1 MLQLLQELRHKVA
14 IGFVGGSDLAK
25 QQEQLGSTG
34 SNGSSKNIDY
44 RLELTFLVLEMFDYC
59 FAENGL
65 TAFRQGT
72 RLPAEV
78 LPAITSN

>member
-25 QQEQLGSTG
+25 QQEQLGSI
-34 SNGSSKNIDY
+34 GSSGISREFKSNI
-44 RLELTFLVLEMFDYC
+44 VLDMFDYC

-65 TAFRQGT
+65 TAYKQGIQ
-72 RLPAEV
+72 LHAEV
-78 LPAITSN
+78 DSL

>member
-1 MLQLLQELRHKVA
+1 MLELLQNLRNKVA

-34 SNGSSKNIDY
+34 QNGFSN
-44 RLELTFLVLEMFDYC
+44 LLVLLNSVLDMFDYC

-65 TAFRQGT
+65 TAYKQGE

-78 LPAITSN
+78 IGIENLLT